1 MAPKPIP
8 HNTKSSFSFP
18 RHMKLCLPSFGAT
31 LILFTLWI
39 YNKEPNFSSSSL
51 SKPSTK
57 DPVKETLYDDPNIH
71 FYNWDM
77 KRGLWLKNNPNLAS
91 NNSVMV
97 VSGSQTSPC
106 KSPSGDHFL
115 LRFFK
120 NKVDY
125 CRIHGYKIF
134 YNNAYLE
141 PNMRYFWAKIP
152 VLKAAM
158 LAHPETEWLFWV
170 DSDAVFTDMEFTIP
184 LERYEGHNMV
194 VHGFPNMIYEDKS
207 WVGLNAG
214 VFLIRNCQWTVEFL
228 DVWANMG
235 PMSPDYNK
243 WGKILS
249 ETLKD
254 RLFLGADDQSA
265 LVYLLLKGDK
275 KWTDK
280 IYVEN
285 QYYLH
290 GYWLPLVKKFDNIAK
305 KYIEIEKRVKM
316 LRRRHAEAEMRRH
329 VGEGPDDWR
338 RPFVT
343 HFTGCQPCS
352 GDHNPNY
359 KGDSCWIEIER
370 ALNFADNQVLRN
382 YGFVHPSLKNGS
394 LVRPLPFDYPSDVLD
409 YFT

>member
-1 MAPKPIP
+1 
-8 HNTKSSFSFP
+8 
-18 RHMKLCLPSFGAT
+18 MKLCLPSFGAT

-39 YNKEPNFSSSSL
+39 YNKEPRFSPSL

-57 DPVKETLYDDPNIH
+57 DPVQETFYDEPNIR
-71 FYNWDM
+71 YTMDKPIDNWDR
-77 KRGLWLKNNPNLAS
+77 KRGLWLRNNPNLAS

-97 VSGSQTSPC
+97 VSGSKLSPC
-106 KSPSGDHFL
+106 KFPIGDHLL

-141 PNMRYFWAKIP
+141 PKMRSFWAKIP

-170 DSDAVFTDMEFTIP
+170 DSDAVFTDMEFKVP
-184 LERYEGHNMV
+184 LERYKDHNMV
-194 VHGFPNMIYEDKS
+194 VHGWPNMIYEDKS

-214 VFLIRNCQWTVEFL
+214 VFLIRNCQWTMEFL

-243 WGKILS
+243 WGEILS
-249 ETLKD
+249 QTLKD
-254 RLFLGADDQSA
+254 RMFLGADDQSA

-275 KWTDK
+275 KWTNK

-285 QYYLH
+285 QYNLH
-290 GYWLPLVKKFDNIAK
+290 GYWLELVKKFDNIAE
-305 KYIEIEKRVKM
+305 KYIEIEKRDKM
-316 LRRRHAEAEMRRH
+316 LRRRHAEVTGEAKMRRN
-329 VGEGPDDWR
+329 VVEGLDDLR

-343 HFTGCQPCS
+343 HFTGCQPCN
-352 GDHNPNY
+352 GEHNVIY
-359 KGDSCWIEIER
+359 KEDSCWVEIER

-382 YGFVHPSLKNGS
+382 YGFVHPNLKDGS
-394 LVRPLPFDYPSDVLD
+394 LVRPLPFDYPSGLR
-409 YFT
+409 